1 MKKIIKILFSIAIS
15 IILSLAL
22 YFGLNTNSLL
32 VKFYGISILTVGSG
46 SMLPELSVGDV
57 IIIKAC
63 DDYKIND
70 IITYNVNN
78 EYLVTHRIIEKD
90 GNTFVTKGDNNNI
103 QDREIVL
110 KENIEGKVIYNSQ
123 ILKFIYEYWLILII
137 AILFILIII

>member
-1 MKKIIKILFSIAIS
+1 MKKIIKILCSITIS